1 MKMKQIKHLVMAF
14 AAVCLTAGLSSCEK
28 EKEVIKEVPVEK
40 IVEKEVE
47 KIVEKTDTV
56 TIIDESNW
64 AKYQSIVTADVLSQ
78 KKHDKAILLVAFG
91 STWDQ
96 AYDAFDTTIDAY
108 KAAFGDY
115 DVFLSYSSAICINR
129 AAAGENTEPRYY
141 YAPPFWLNAFAAE
154 GVQYDEIVVQSLQVI
169 PGEEYTRVINYIK
182 DFANN
187 ANGDLDDDYL
197 AGVTLKLGVPLLQSK
212 ENDVPAVAKELN
224 ALYSD
229 KAAEGVV
236 AFMGHGNPDSYDT
249 YKANVRY
256 TQLEEALQTY
266 SKNYFVGT
274 VDMMGNFKTNVWAR
288 MTAAGITSGK
298 VYCHPLMS
306 IDGDHGHNDMAGD
319 DDENWDGE
327 KFTPNEEG
335 EVEDTSWKMYFQH
348 LGYECNDDTMLP
360 FGLLELP
367 TVRQVWMNH
376 TQDAIDGEPLD
387 YYHSKNPE
395 E

>member
-1 MKMKQIKHLVMAF
+1 MKKIKYFVLAF
-14 AAVCLTAGLSSCEK
+14 AAVCLTVGLASCEK
-28 EKEVIKEVPVEK
+28 
-40 IVEKEVE
+40 EKEVE
-47 KIVEKTDTV
+47 KIVEKPVEVIKEVEVPVEVPQDN
-56 TIIDESNW
+56 NW
-64 AKYQSIVTADVLSQ
+64 SRYQSIVTADVLSQ

-96 AYDAFDTTIDAY
+96 AYKAFDTTIDAY
-108 KAAFGDY
+108 KSTFSDY

-129 AAAGENTEPRYY
+129 AAAGENTDPRFY
-141 YAPPFWLNAFAAE
+141 YAPPFWLNAFADKD
-154 GVQYDEIVVQSLQVI
+154 VQYDEIVVQSLQVI

-197 AGVTLKLGVPLLQSK
+197 ANVTLRLGVPLLQDAD
-212 ENDVPAVAKELN
+212 EDVSLVAKELN
-224 ALYSD
+224 TLYAD
-229 KAAEGVV
+229 KAKEGVV

-256 TQLEEALQTY
+256 TELEQALQKY
-266 SKNYFVGT
+266 SKHYYVGT
-274 VDMMGNFKTNVWAR
+274 VDMKDNFKTNVYAR
-288 MTAAGITSGK
+288 MQKNGIKNGK
-298 VYCHPLMS
+298 VFCHPLMS

-319 DDENWDGE
+319 DDENWDGT

-348 LGYECNDDTMLP
+348 LGYECNDDTMIP

-376 TQDAIDGEPLD
+376 TQDAINGEPLD

-395 E
+395 

>member
-78 KKHDKAILLVAFG
+78 KKHDKVILLVAFG

-141 YAPPFWLNAFAAE
+141 YAPPFWLNAFADE
-154 GVQYDEIVVQSLQVI
+154 DVQYDEIVVQSLQVI

-197 AGVTLKLGVPLLQSK
+197 ANVSVKLGVPLLQDA
-212 ENDVPAVAKELN
+212 EEDVALVAKELN

-376 TQDAIDGEPLD
+376 TQDAIDGDPLD

>member
-78 KKHDKAILLVAFG
+78 KKHDKVILLVAFG

-141 YAPPFWLNAFAAE
+141 YAPPFWLNAFADE
-154 GVQYDEIVVQSLQVI
+154 DVQYDEIVVQSLQVI

-256 TQLEEALQTY
+256 TDLEEALQTY

-376 TQDAIDGEPLD
+376 TQDAIDGDPLD

>member
-1 MKMKQIKHLVMAF
+1 MKKIKYFVLAF
-14 AAVCLTAGLSSCEK
+14 AAVCLTVGLASCEK
-28 EKEVIKEVPVEK
+28 EKEVEK
-40 IVEKEVE
+40 IVEKEV
-47 KIVEKTDTV
+47 IVEKTDTV

-64 AKYQSIVTADVLSQ
+64 TKFQSIVTADVISQ

-96 AYDAFDTTIDAY
+96 AYKAFDTTIDAY
-108 KAAFGDY
+108 KSTFSDY

-129 AAAGENTEPRYY
+129 AAAGENTDPRFY
-141 YAPPFWLNAFAAE
+141 YAPPFWLNAFADKD
-154 GVQYDEIVVQSLQVI
+154 VQYDEIVVQSLQVI

-197 AGVTLKLGVPLLQSK
+197 ANVTLRLGVPLLQDAD
-212 ENDVPAVAKELN
+212 EDVSLVAKELN
-224 ALYSD
+224 TLYAD
-229 KAAEGVV
+229 KAKEGVV

-256 TQLEEALQTY
+256 TELEQALQKY
-266 SKNYFVGT
+266 SKHYYVGT
-274 VDMMGNFKTNVWAR
+274 VDMKDNFKTNVYAR
-288 MTAAGITSGK
+288 MQKNGIKNGK
-298 VYCHPLMS
+298 VFCHPLMS

-319 DDENWDGE
+319 DDENWDGT

-348 LGYECNDDTMLP
+348 LGYECNDDTMIP

-376 TQDAIDGEPLD
+376 TQDAINGEPLD

-395 E
+395 

>member
-1 MKMKQIKHLVMAF
+1 MKQIKHLVMAF

-256 TQLEEALQTY
+256 TDLEEALQTY

>member
-64 AKYQSIVTADVLSQ
+64 AKYQSIVTGDVISH
-78 KKHDKAILLVAFG
+78 KNHDKVILLVAFG

-115 DVFLSYSSAICINR
+115 DIFLSYSSAICINR

-197 AGVTLKLGVPLLQSK
+197 ANVSVKLGVPLLQDA
-212 ENDVPAVAKELN
+212 EEDVALVAKELN

-266 SKNYFVGT
+266 NKNYFVGT
-274 VDMMGNFKTNVWAR
+274 VDMKGNFKTNVWAR

-306 IDGDHGHNDMAGD
+306 IDGDHGHNDMEGD

-376 TQDAIDGEPLD
+376 TQDAIDGDPLD

>member
-1 MKMKQIKHLVMAF
+1 MKQIKHLVMAF

-47 KIVEKTDTV
+47 VIVEKTDTV
-56 TIIDESNW
+56 TVIDESNW
-64 AKYQSIVTADVLSQ
+64 AKYQSIVTGDVISH
-78 KKHDKAILLVAFG
+78 KNHDKVILLVAFG

-197 AGVTLKLGVPLLQSK
+197 ANVSVKLGVPLLQDA
-212 ENDVPAVAKELN
+212 EEDVALVAKELN

-229 KAAEGVV
+229 EAAEGVV

-266 SKNYFVGT
+266 SKNYYVGT
-274 VDMMGNFKTNVWAR
+274 VDMMNNFKTNVWAR

-335 EVEDTSWKMYFQH
+335 EVENTSWKMYFQH
-348 LGYECNDDTMLP
+348 LGYECNDDTVLP

-376 TQDAIDGEPLD
+376 TQDAIDGDPLD

>member
-1 MKMKQIKHLVMAF
+1 MKQIKHLVMAF

-47 KIVEKTDTV
+47 VIVEKTDTV
-56 TIIDESNW
+56 TVIDESNW

-129 AAAGENTEPRYY
+129 AAAGENTDPRFY

-187 ANGDLDDDYL
+187 ATGDLDDDYL
-197 AGVTLKLGVPLLQSK
+197 ANVSVKLGVPLLQDA
-212 ENDVPAVAKELN
+212 EEDVALVAKELN

-274 VDMMGNFKTNVWAR
+274 VDMMNNFKTHVWAR
-288 MTAAGITSGK
+288 MTANGINNGK
-298 VYCHPLMS
+298 VYLHPLMS

-348 LGYECNDDTMLP
+348 LGYECNDDTVLP

-387 YYHSKNPE
+387 YYHSRNPE

>member
-1 MKMKQIKHLVMAF
+1 MKQIKHLVMAF

-28 EKEVIKEVPVEK
+28 EKEVIKEVPVET
-40 IVEKEVE
+40 I
-47 KIVEKTDTV
+47 IEKTDTV
-56 TIIDESNW
+56 TVVEKDTVTVIDDTNW
-64 AKYQSIVTADVLSQ
+64 ARYQKIVTDDVKSN
-78 KKHDKAILLVAFG
+78 KKHNKVILLVAFG

-129 AAAGENTEPRYY
+129 AAAGENTDPRFY

-197 AGVTLKLGVPLLQSK
+197 ANVSVKLGVPLLQDA
-212 ENDVPAVAKELN
+212 EEDVPLVAKELN

-229 KAAEGVV
+229 EAAEGVV
-236 AFMGHGNPDSYDT
+236 AFMGHGNPDTYDT

-288 MTAAGITSGK
+288 MTANGINNGK
-298 VYCHPLMS
+298 VYLHPLMS

-348 LGYECNDDTMLP
+348 LGYECNDDTVLP

-376 TQDAIDGEPLD
+376 TQDAIDGDPLD

-395 E
+395 

>member
-1 MKMKQIKHLVMAF
+1 MKKIKNFVLAF
-14 AAVCLTAGLSSCEK
+14 AAVCLTAGLASCSK
-28 EKEVIKEVPVEK
+28 DEK
-40 IVEKEVE
+40 IVEKPVEV
-47 KIVEKTDTV
+47 IVEKTDTV
-56 TIIDESNW
+56 KVEVPVEVPQDNNW
-64 AKYQSIVTADVLSQ
+64 SRYQAIVTDDVKSQ

-91 STWDQ
+91 STWEQ
-96 AYDAFDTTIDAY
+96 AYDAFDSTIDAY

-129 AAAGENTEPRYY
+129 AAAGENTDPRFY
-141 YAPPFWLNAFAAE
+141 YAPPFWLNAFADKD
-154 GVQYDEIVVQSLQVI
+154 VQYDEIVVQSLQVI

-187 ANGDLDDDYL
+187 ANGDLDDEYL
-197 AGVTLKLGVPLLQSK
+197 ANVEIRLGVPLLQDA
-212 ENDVPAVAKELN
+212 EEDVALVAKELN

-274 VDMMGNFKTNVWAR
+274 VDMMNNFKTHVWAR
-288 MTAAGITSGK
+288 MTANGINNGK
-298 VYCHPLMS
+298 VYLHPLMS

-319 DDENWDGE
+319 DDENWNGE

-348 LGYECNDDTMLP
+348 LGYECNDDTVLP

-395 E
+395 

>member
-1 MKMKQIKHLVMAF
+1 MKQIKHLVMAF
-14 AAVCLTAGLSSCEK
+14 AAVCLTVGFTSCEK
-28 EKEVIKEVPVEK
+28 EVEK
-40 IVEKEVE
+40 IVEKPVEVEKEVE
-47 KIVEKTDTV
+47 KIVEVPQDN
-56 TIIDESNW
+56 NW
-64 AKYQSIVTADVLSQ
+64 SRYQAIVTADVLSQ

-141 YAPPFWLNAFAAE
+141 YAPSFWLNAFADE
-154 GVQYDEIVVQSLQVI
+154 DVQYDEIVVQSLQVI

-197 AGVTLKLGVPLLQSK
+197 AGVTLKLGVPLLQDA
-212 ENDVPAVAKELN
+212 EEDVALVAKELN

-229 KAAEGVV
+229 EAAEGVV

-266 SKNYFVGT
+266 SKKYFVGT

-367 TVRQVWMNH
+367 TIRQVWMNH
-376 TQDAIDGEPLD
+376 TQDAIDGDPLD

-395 E
+395 

>member
-1 MKMKQIKHLVMAF
+1 MKQIKYFVLTF
-14 AAVCLTAGLSSCEK
+14 ATLCLTAGFSSCEK
-28 EKEVIKEVPVEK
+28 EKEVIKEVPVETV
-40 IVEKEVE
+40 VEKEVE

-56 TIIDESNW
+56 VITDDSNW
-64 AKYQSIVTADVLSQ
+64 AIYQKTVTADVKAH
-78 KKHDKAILLVAFG
+78 KKHDKVILLVAFG
-91 STWDQ
+91 STWEQ
-96 AYDAFDTTIDAY
+96 AYDSFDATIEAYQTAFA
-108 KAAFGDY
+108 DY
-115 DVFLSYSSAICINR
+115 DIFLSYSSAICINR
-129 AAAGENTEPRYY
+129 AAAGENTEPRFY
-141 YAPPFWLNAFAAE
+141 YAPPFWLNAFAAD
-154 GVQYDEIVVQSLQVI
+154 GIQYDEIVVQSLQVI

-187 ANGDLDDDYL
+187 ANGDLDDTYL
-197 AGVTLKLGVPLLQSK
+197 SEVSIKLGVPLLQDADA
-212 ENDVPAVAKELN
+212 DVSLVAKELN
-224 ALYSD
+224 ALYSE

-256 TQLEEALQTY
+256 TELEQALQTY

-274 VDMMGNFKTNVWAR
+274 VDMMENFKTNVYDR
-288 MTAAGITSGK
+288 MQKAGITSGK

-319 DDENWDGE
+319 DDDNWDGE

-348 LGYECNDDTMLP
+348 LGYECNDDTMIN

-367 TVRQVWMNH
+367 SIRQVWMNH
-376 TQDAIDGEPLD
+376 TQAAIDGEPLD

>member
-47 KIVEKTDTV
+47 VIVEKTDTV
-56 TIIDESNW
+56 TVIDESNW

-141 YAPPFWLNAFAAE
+141 YAPPFWLNAFADE
-154 GVQYDEIVVQSLQVI
+154 DVQYDEIVVQSLQVI

-197 AGVTLKLGVPLLQSK
+197 ANVSVKLGVPLLQDA
-212 ENDVPAVAKELN
+212 EEDVALVAKELN

-229 KAAEGVV
+229 EAAEGVV

-376 TQDAIDGEPLD
+376 TQDAIDGDPLD

>member
-1 MKMKQIKHLVMAF
+1 MKKIKYFVLAF
-14 AAVCLTAGLSSCEK
+14 AAVCLTVGLASCEK
-28 EKEVIKEVPVEK
+28 
-40 IVEKEVE
+40 EKEVE
-47 KIVEKTDTV
+47 KIVEKPVEVIKEVEVPVEVPQDN
-56 TIIDESNW
+56 NW
-64 AKYQSIVTADVLSQ
+64 SRYQTIVTQTVKDN
-78 KKHDKAILLVAFG
+78 KKHNKAILLVAFG
-91 STWDQ
+91 STWEQ
-96 AYDAFDTTIDAY
+96 AYDAFETTTKDY
-108 KAAFGDY
+108 EETFKDY
-115 DVFLSYSSAICINR
+115 DIFLSYSSAICINR

-141 YAPPFWLNAFAAE
+141 YAPPFWLNAFADSK
-154 GVQYDEIVVQSLQVI
+154 VQYDEIVVQSLQVI

-197 AGVTLKLGVPLLQSK
+197 ARVVLRLGVPLLQDADA
-212 ENDVPAVAKELN
+212 DVSLVAKELN
-224 ALYSD
+224 TLYAD
-229 KAAEGVV
+229 NAKQGVV

-256 TQLEEALQTY
+256 TDLEEALQTY

-319 DDENWDGE
+319 DDDNWEDGVG
-327 KFTPNEEG
+327 FTPNEEG

-348 LGYECNDDTMLP
+348 LGYECNDDTMINL
-360 FGLLELP
+360 GLLELP
-367 TVRQVWMNH
+367 TIRQVWMNH
-376 TQDAIDGEPLD
+376 TQAAIDGDPLD

>member
-1 MKMKQIKHLVMAF
+1 MKQIKYFVLTF
-14 AAVCLTAGLSSCEK
+14 ATLCLTAGFSSCEK
-28 EKEVIKEVPVEK
+28 EKEVIKEVPVETV
-40 IVEKEVE
+40 VEKEVE

-56 TIIDESNW
+56 VITDDSNW
-64 AKYQSIVTADVLSQ
+64 AIYQKTVTADVKAH
-78 KKHDKAILLVAFG
+78 KKHNKVILLVAFG
-91 STWDQ
+91 STWEQ
-96 AYDAFDTTIDAY
+96 AYDSFDATIEAYQTAFA
-108 KAAFGDY
+108 DY
-115 DVFLSYSSAICINR
+115 DIFLSYSSAICINR
-129 AAAGENTEPRYY
+129 AAAGENTEPRFY
-141 YAPPFWLNAFAAE
+141 YAPPFWLNAFAAD
-154 GVQYDEIVVQSLQVI
+154 GIQYDEIVVQSLQVI

-187 ANGDLDDDYL
+187 ANGDLDDTYL
-197 AGVTLKLGVPLLQSK
+197 SEVSIKLGVPLLQDADA
-212 ENDVPAVAKELN
+212 DVSLVAKELN
-224 ALYSD
+224 ALYSE

-256 TQLEEALQTY
+256 TELEQALQTY

-274 VDMMGNFKTNVWAR
+274 VDMMENFKTNVYDR
-288 MTAAGITSGK
+288 MQKAGITSGK

-319 DDENWDGE
+319 DDDNWDGE

-348 LGYECNDDTMLP
+348 LGYECNDDTMIN

-367 TVRQVWMNH
+367 SIRQVWMNH

>member
-78 KKHDKAILLVAFG
+78 KKHDKVILLVAFG

-141 YAPPFWLNAFAAE
+141 YAPPFWLNAFADE
-154 GVQYDEIVVQSLQVI
+154 DVQYDEIVVQSLQVI

-197 AGVTLKLGVPLLQSK
+197 ANVSVKLGVPLLQDA
-212 ENDVPAVAKELN
+212 EEDVALVAKELN

-229 KAAEGVV
+229 EAAEGVV

-376 TQDAIDGEPLD
+376 TQDAIDGDPLD

>member
-47 KIVEKTDTV
+47 VIVEKTDTV
-56 TIIDESNW
+56 TVIDESNW

-78 KKHDKAILLVAFG
+78 KKHDKVILLVAFG

-129 AAAGENTEPRYY
+129 AAAGENTDPRFY

-197 AGVTLKLGVPLLQSK
+197 ANVSVKLGVPLLQDA
-212 ENDVPAVAKELN
+212 EEDVALVAKELN

-229 KAAEGVV
+229 EAAEGVV